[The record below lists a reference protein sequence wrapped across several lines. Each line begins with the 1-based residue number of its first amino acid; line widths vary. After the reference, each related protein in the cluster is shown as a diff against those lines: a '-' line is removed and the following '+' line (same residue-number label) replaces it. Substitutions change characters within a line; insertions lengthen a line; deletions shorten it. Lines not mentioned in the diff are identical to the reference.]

1 MSSGKILFKV
11 TLMAKHQPTGRT
23 VHTRDGA
30 LIRVPS
36 TLAIVQLAGDPGF
49 YLYYFDSSDKE
60 LTDTY
65 HSTIEQAQKQASF
78 EFGVEESDWMPA

>member
-1 MSSGKILFKV
+1 MFKV
-11 TLMAKHQPTGRT
+11 TLTEKHQPTGRT
-23 VHTRDGA
+23 VHTRDGG

-36 TLAIVQLAGDPGF
+36 ALAIAQLAGDPGF
-49 YLYYFDSSDKE
+49 YLYYLDSNHKE

-78 EFGVEESDWMPA
+78 EFGVEETDWRSAQ